1 VIFRLHRRPQLFT
14 IFLLKLRLLALLA
27 IAAVL
32 LIAIWLLHSRHSFDP
47 AATVRVGPAEIYPDA
62 SRTPGAANPDIT
74 QDNIF
79 QTICRDSWSTRE
91 IRPPSSY
98 TTALKRRQM
107 RELGLDGAT
116 AEYEEDHLISLELGG
131 HPTDPA
137 NLWPERYKP
146 GPGAREKDTV
156 ENYLHR
162 QVCEQKM
169 TLRDAQRAI
178 ARDWY
183 QVYLQIHD

>member
-1 VIFRLHRRPQLFT
+1 
-14 IFLLKLRLLALLA
+14 LKLRLSALLA
-27 IAAVL
+27 IAALL
-32 LIAIWLLHSRHSFDP
+32 LIAIWYLHSRHSPEP
-47 AATVRVGPAEIYPDA
+47 APIVRVGPAEIYPDA
-62 SRTPGAANPDIT
+62 RTPGAANPDIT

-79 QTICRDSWSTRE
+79 QTICSDLWTTKD

-98 TTALKRRQM
+98 TSALKRRQM
-107 RELGLDGAT
+107 RDLGIDGTT

-137 NLWPERYKP
+137 NLWPERYQP
-146 GPGAREKDTV
+146 RPGAREKDAV

-178 ARDWY
+178 AADWY
-183 QVYLQIHD
+183 KVYLQIHD

>member
-1 VIFRLHRRPQLFT
+1 VFT
-14 IFLLKLRLLALLA
+14 IFLLKSRLLALLA

-32 LIAIWLLHSRHSFDP
+32 LIAIWFLRSGHSVEP
-47 AATVRVGPAEIYPDA
+47 ITIVRVGPAEIYPDV
-62 SRTPGAANPDIT
+62 SRTPGAANPGIT

-79 QTICRDSWSTRE
+79 QTICSDAWSTRE

-98 TTALKRRQM
+98 TSALKRRQM

-137 NLWPERYKP
+137 NLWPQRYKP
-146 GPGAREKDTV
+146 RPGAREKDTV

-183 QVYLQIHD
+183 QVYLQIRD